1 MCGISGICNFKS
13 NNLSIIK
20 KMNFLQTHRGPDSEG
35 YYFDKINNVCLGMTR
50 LAIIGLTTG
59 SQPQYSKDKNIVLVF
74 NGEIYNYKELGL
86 FYLNK
91 KYTSDSKLIVDLYQK
106 LGITFLSKLNGMF
119 SIAIYDKIK
128 KKIFLVRDRF
138 GIKPLYYFY
147 NNKTL
152 YFASELET
160 LRKSINFN
168 FKINEQV
175 AWNYFSLGYC
185 NTNQSIYNDI
195 EKIDSGTYLE
205 FNIRNNKIK
214 KFKWWSL
221 NLKEINFK
229 KKNEYYEFIL
239 DKFIKA
245 IKHWSI
251 SDVPI
256 CFMVSGGLDS
266 SLISYFYSKLHKK
279 KN

>member
-1 MCGISGICNFKS
+1 
-13 NNLSIIK
+13 
-20 KMNFLQTHRGPDSEG
+20 
-35 YYFDKINNVCLGMTR
+35 
-50 LAIIGLTTG
+50 
-59 SQPQYSKDKNIVLVF
+59 
-74 NGEIYNYKELGL
+74 
-86 FYLNK
+86 
-91 KYTSDSKLIVDLYQK
+91 
-106 LGITFLSKLNGMF
+106 MF

-229 KKNEYYEFIL
+229 KKNEYYKFIL
-239 DKFIKA
+239 DNLLADKA
-245 IKHWSI
+245 L
-251 SDVPI
+251 VN
-256 CFMVSGGLDS
+256 F
-266 SLISYFYSKLHKK
+266 
-279 KN
+279 